1 MYSPSGECSGE
12 AARWS
17 VAGVSVG
24 ATVATSEALAAMV
37 RAAQE
42 SEAKLVTH
50 AVVNAP
56 PSCGIS
62 VNGHRVAQLTPAL
75 DQAIPLYQ
83 YHSGALSSLVPL
95 HSLIPAVE
103 QVNASANE
111 KDAKEGIPKG
121 KKQQPVTVS
130 VIGKR
135 EPLKAR
141 QAFSQCPETWRARA
155 ANTAGA
161 FI

>member
-24 ATVATSEALAAMV
+24 ATVAASKALAAMV

-50 AVVNAP
+50 TESRGLAQVAINNVSQVAVVNAP
-56 PSCGIS
+56 PRSGIS
-62 VNGHRVAQLTPAL
+62 VNGHT
-75 DQAIPLYQ
+75 
-83 YHSGALSSLVPL
+83 LVPL

-103 QVNASANE
+103 QVNASADE
-111 KDAKEGIPKG
+111 PPSPKG
-121 KKQQPVTVS
+121 KKQQPVMVS